1 MFFESKYNKLLSLYH
16 RLNEIRN
23 LIPRAEKA
31 KVKKNRVYKNS
42 VNLDNTLL
50 AIFLNFYSN
59 IIDEKKKRWI
69 KNMIPVICFL
79 KDIIMMNGT
88 KK

>member
-1 MFFESKYNKLLSLYH
+1 MLSLYH

-69 KNMIPVICFL
+69 KNMIPVIYFL